1 MYKNNKILQIKTSK
15 GVFVSPDIRTYFKSF
30 RIKSTW
36 WYNWNRHI
44 YKWNGLGNPEAGLT
58 MWKFNEWQLFCSIKW
73 KKDG

>member
-1 MYKNNKILQIKTSK
+1 MSHQISELTLKALESNQL
-15 GVFVSPDIRTYFKSF
+15 GGI
-30 RIKSTW
+30 IG
-36 WYNWNRHI
+36 NRHI